1 MTNISSSHCRQF
13 GIGVISW
20 RNFNNVSRDNMQAVK
35 STNDSPQLASRP
47 ASCFG
52 SAGSGRE
59 SRVDRVNL
67 REESLIRRLKSE
79 RERNVFTSIE
89 R

>member
-13 GIGVISW
+13 GIGIISW
-20 RNFNNVSRDNMQAVK
+20 RNFNNVSRDDMQAVK
-35 STNDSPQLASRP
+35 SANDSPQLASRP

-52 SAGSGRE
+52 SAGSGSE

-67 REESLIRRLKSE
+67 TDEALVRRLKSE
-79 RERNVFTSIE
+79 RERIVFTSIE